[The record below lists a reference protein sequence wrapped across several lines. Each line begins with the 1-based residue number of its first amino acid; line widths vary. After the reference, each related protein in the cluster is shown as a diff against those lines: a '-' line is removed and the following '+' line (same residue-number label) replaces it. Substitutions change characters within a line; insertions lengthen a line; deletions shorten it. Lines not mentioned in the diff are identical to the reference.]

1 MTKRTARTDSN
12 YIIYAMTSERGD
24 SYIGLTR
31 KGKLSETKAVLERWR
46 KHKSR
51 ARNENRMWALYIYLK
66 SGGLDMAWTHT
77 VIDVIRGRKE
87 AYAYERELVKI
98 MEPELNDQYL

>member
-1 MTKRTARTDSN
+1 
-12 YIIYAMTSERGD
+12 MTSERGD

-31 KGKLSETKAVLERWR
+31 KSKPNADKVVLERWR

-66 SGGLDMAWTHT
+66 SGGLDMTWTHT

-87 AYAYERELVKI
+87 AYAYERELVKM
-98 MEPELNDQYL
+98 MEPELNDQYM